1 MLDRL
6 MDDLIS
12 WTKEND
18 APDVIDQTDDWHQI
32 PSINTNLSLFCSTV
46 HVTYNRDLEAHYR
59 VLLNI
64 TAQFRGK
71 LLQHLTPFE

>member
-1 MLDRL
+1 MEKENTIH
-6 MDDLIS
+6 LIS
-12 WTKEND
+12 
-18 APDVIDQTDDWHQI
+18 DDCHQI
-32 PSINTNLSLFCSTV
+32 PSFNTNPSFFTSTV